1 MSDGPYLSLVIPAY
15 NEQEN
20 IPTLLGCVDAALAG
34 LGRPFE
40 VVIVDDGS
48 VDSTPALLAE
58 GRKKYP
64 WLRVLRMRR
73 NSGQSAAFAA
83 GFAAARGQLIA
94 TIDADLQNDPVEIP
108 RLAAMLEEKQV
119 DMVTGWRAHRQDSAF
134 RRWQTRHSQLDQ
146 QRDDSRF
153 GQQLEGLPRAGGERA
168 LHVQRG
174 ASVFSDA
181 GENAGV

>member
-64 WLRVLRMRR
+64 H
-73 NSGQSAAFAA
+73 AA
-83 GFAAARGQLIA
+83 
-94 TIDADLQNDPVEIP
+94 
-108 RLAAMLEEKQV
+108 
-119 DMVTGWRAHRQDSAF
+119 
-134 RRWQTRHSQLDQ
+134 Q
-146 QRDDSRF
+146 QRAERGVRGGVCGGAGAVDRDDRC
-153 GQQLEGLPRAGGERA
+153 
-168 LHVQRG
+168 
-174 ASVFSDA
+174 
-181 GENAGV
+181 